1 MTSDEARSLIERG
14 VVPGNGD
21 WADLGAGVG
30 TFTLALAQL
39 LSSSATVYAVE
50 RDRKA
55 LRALRELES
64 TPATARARIIAVDGD
79 FTEELSLP
87 PLAGVLA
94 ANALHF
100 VRRDRQSALLGRLVT
115 LVEPGG
121 RLLLVEYDRERGNE
135 WVPYPISR
143 SLLARLA
150 ADAGFGAPEFIA
162 TSPSLF
168 GGEIYAAI
176 LSPVMTATQ

>member
-14 VVPGNGD
+14 VGPGDGD

-39 LSSSATVYAVE
+39 LSASATVYAVE
-50 RDRKA
+50 RDRAA

-64 TPATARARIIAVDGD
+64 TPDETRARISVVDAD
-79 FTEELSLP
+79 FTKQLLLP
-87 PLAGVLA
+87 RLAGVLA

-100 VRRDRQSALLGRLVT
+100 VRRDSQSALLARLAT
-115 LVEPGG
+115 LVQPGG

-143 SLLARLA
+143 SLLVRLA
-150 ADAGFGAPEFIA
+150 SEAGLGAPDFIA

-168 GGEIYAAI
+168 GGEIYAGI
-176 LSPVMTATQ
+176 LSPVA